1 MGTLQERVNH
11 PAQWCYK
18 LPTGMPYEV
27 GALVEPLGV
36 ALHAGRRAG
45 GVGQGQDVMVFGAGS
60 VGVACCF
67 VAKRYGA
74 ARVVVADLDAGRVA
88 FAVSQGYADRGV
100 VVSRVGGR
108 KAHGGGMIEGVE
120 DALEGARRVAGK
132 VMGNEGQFDLVFECT
147 GEESCVQAGI
157 YVARSGGKVMLVG
170 MGTPIQTLPL
180 SEAALREVDLC
191 GVFRYADCY
200 GEGVSIAGG
209 LGGVVTHRFRGL
221 ERGKEAFEMA
231 RRTVDGEGRLVLK
244 VMMLF
249 D

>member
-1 MGTLQERVNH
+1 MQN
-11 PAQWCYK
+11 
-18 LPTGMPYEV
+18 EV

-45 GVGQGQDVMVFGAGS
+45 GVGRGQDVMVFGAGS